1 MEVVSSADEDDER
14 ERPLS
19 IPEYLEY
26 CSWVLGGINGWG
38 LGMMGGEGV
47 VVGGGL
53 MERDSTW
60 FQGKGFCELICVWFH
75 EMFGVLITF

>member
-26 CSWVLGGINGWG
+26 CSWVFGGINGWG
-38 LGMMGGEGV
+38 LGMMGGVGV
-47 VVGGGL
+47 I
-53 MERDSTW
+53 ERDSTW
-60 FQGKGFCELICVWFH
+60 FQGKGCELFCVWFH
-75 EMFGVLITF
+75 GIFLITFCRV